1 MIKLNNGD
9 ARQGGR
15 TEQTLARSRISL
27 SRPGAS
33 LHSGLKFK
41 GVTLIIPSKYKLQT
55 LSNKSF
61 ILGEVGQ
68 IEGKFV

>member
-15 TEQTLARSRISL
+15 TEQTLARSRISP

-33 LHSGLKFK
+33 IHSGLKFK
-41 GVTLIIPSKYKLQT
+41 GVTLIIPSKYKL
-55 LSNKSF
+55 
-61 ILGEVGQ
+61 
-68 IEGKFV
+68 